1 MNRILATTFI
11 ITALAGCSQDVN
23 SVRITREPVVAMVNA
38 MPRSEPIFYNGKTYK
53 FDFAPA
59 ATGGYAVA
67 VSGMTAKQQKDAIGL
82 STSALH
88 YFACKDSQKTNIL
101 QQPIYTDGKWQMT
114 ANCL

>member
-1 MNRILATTFI
+1 MNRNLTTIVIFL
-11 ITALAGCSQDVN
+11 ALAGCSQDVS

-38 MPRSEPIFYNGKTYK
+38 KPRSEPIFYNGKNYR

-101 QQPIYTDGKWQMT
+101 QQPIYTDGKWEMT
-114 ANCL
+114 ANCI